1 MSNDDQF
8 FEEEESLARQQAGT
22 GARAGRA
29 GADARREPVR
39 TAARGSGSPTSSAPA
54 PSKRRPPSF
63 ALVVAIAAVSLILG
77 ICVGYFIAMAVV
89 DHSSTSNQVVQT
101 TQSGS
106 SASTGAE
113 DESGMPEGHPDIS
126 SMLNAD
132 GSVNEE
138 AVEAYKA
145 ERATEQAEEGDGEDA
160 EASSADAGDASEDE
174 AETAE

>member
-8 FEEEESLARQQAGT
+8 FEEEESLARQQAGA

-29 GADARREPVR
+29 GADARREPAR
-39 TAARGSGSPTSSAPA
+39 TPARGSGSPASPAPA

-63 ALVVAIAAVSLILG
+63 ALVVAIAAVALILG

-145 ERATEQAEEGDGEDA
+145 ERASEQAEEGAGGDA
-160 EASSADAGDASEDE
+160 DASSADADGASEDE
-174 AETAE
+174 AQTAE

>member
-8 FEEEESLARQQAGT
+8 FEEEESLARQQAGA
-22 GARAGRA
+22 GAQAGRLRA
-29 GADARREPVR
+29 
-39 TAARGSGSPTSSAPA
+39 AARPESARTPAGRSGSPASSAPA

-63 ALVVAIAAVSLILG
+63 ALVVAIAAVALILG

>member
-8 FEEEESLARQQAGT
+8 FEEEESLARQQAGA

-29 GADARREPVR
+29 GADARREPAR
-39 TAARGSGSPTSSAPA
+39 TPARGSGSPASPAPA
-54 PSKRRPPSF
+54 PSRRRPPSF
-63 ALVVAIAAVSLILG
+63 ALVVAIAAVALILG

-145 ERATEQAEEGDGEDA
+145 ERASEQAEEGAGGDA
-160 EASSADAGDASEDE
+160 DASSADADGASEDE
-174 AETAE
+174 AQTAE